1 MSLFRNA
8 FAAGKENMPVSKL
21 ITKGS
26 LLITLLIGVT
36 GFAVSASYQRH
47 GRLNALSEMGDIRK
61 RLQSHLLKEEHLKQF
76 QNAAKMYL
84 EKEYHEEFLLDEP
97 TVRTDF
103 LGCWYA
109 VTARLRSRPEVV
121 FGLRGNYNSY
131 SKKELPA
138 DVIPKSFDESFRQAL
153 WKAKSNDLKT
163 RMDELFV
170 NNAVPVYEQIIAS
183 NSSFLELDYFKMKTH
198 QSTSIATSG
207 VFTELCVLVP
217 DAESVGTSKNRVLEL
232 LGQHFREW
240 PSDLSYAVILYCC
253 PKFAERMRFRAVEYQ
268 YNRYDKNHRNP
279 KKNEYTY
286 AILKDAVKKLKDD
299 GNIYF
304 AELYSFN
311 PAGMPMGS
319 VASTTIIE

>member
-76 QNAAKMYL
+76 QNSAKMYL

-109 VTARLRSRPEVV
+109 VTARPRSRPEVV
-121 FGLRGNYNSY
+121 VNGNINSLRSRKG
-131 SKKELPA
+131 KFP
-138 DVIPKSFDESFRQAL
+138 
-153 WKAKSNDLKT
+153 AKS
-163 RMDELFV
+163 ESGF
-170 NNAVPVYEQIIAS
+170 P
-183 NSSFLELDYFKMKTH
+183 FFGG
-198 QSTSIATSG
+198 SI
-207 VFTELCVLVP
+207 
-217 DAESVGTSKNRVLEL
+217 D
-232 LGQHFREW
+232 
-240 PSDLSYAVILYCC
+240 
-253 PKFAERMRFRAVEYQ
+253 
-268 YNRYDKNHRNP
+268 
-279 KKNEYTY
+279 
-286 AILKDAVKKLKDD
+286 
-299 GNIYF
+299 
-304 AELYSFN
+304 
-311 PAGMPMGS
+311 
-319 VASTTIIE
+319 